1 MDRAGW
7 INRLAVAI
15 ISSGGVMPFVA
26 GCSEPTTGA
35 MPAQV
40 AEESNER
47 KAAAA
52 DGADP
57 GKSVTSVAVK
67 NDSAA
72 TSATGPIARTAA
84 KPVTETYSAN
94 VPPVLLASEH
104 AQLCKVNV
112 GDAFPAIALP
122 KVGGGDAKVAD
133 LAGKKATV
141 VLFWAPDRWMAE
153 GALVDLGIEAAAFG
167 DKGAGFVGIVEGPAN
182 DKTDGL
188 IKSAG
193 TGLTQLADADG
204 AALAQVGELALPRIY
219 VLDSQG
225 KIAWFDIEYSEATRR
240 ELRQTLAELTK

>member
-15 ISSGGVMPFVA
+15 ISGGGVVPFVA
-26 GCSEPTTGA
+26 GCSEVVDGA
-35 MPAQV
+35 AAVQV
-40 AEESNER
+40 VEDANDR
-47 KAAAA
+47 KAEAA
-52 DGADP
+52 DG
-57 GKSVTSVAVK
+57 VTPVVAKGEASTTAV
-67 NDSAA
+67 
-72 TSATGPIARTAA
+72 GPTARTTA
-84 KPVTETYSAN
+84 KPVTETYSAA

-104 AQLCKVNV
+104 AQLCKVSV

-122 KVGGGDAKVAD
+122 KVGGGDAKIAD

-167 DKGAGFVGIVEGPAN
+167 GKGAGFVGIVEGPAN

-193 TGLTQLADADG
+193 VGMTQLVDADG

-219 VLDSQG
+219 VLDSAG
-225 KIAWFDIEYSEATRR
+225 KVAWFDIEYSEATRR

>member
-15 ISSGGVMPFVA
+15 ISGGGIVPFVA
-26 GCSEPTTGA
+26 GCSEPATEA
-35 MPAQV
+35 ISAQV

-52 DGADP
+52 DDAAP
-57 GKSVTSVAVK
+57 GKSVTPVAVK
-67 NDSAA
+67 NESPATAA
-72 TSATGPIARTAA
+72 GPVARTAA

-94 VPPVLLASEH
+94 VPPVLLASGH

-112 GDAFPAIALP
+112 GDAFPTIALP

-153 GALVDLGIEAAAFG
+153 GALVDMAIEAAAFG

-219 VLDSQG
+219 VLDSAG
-225 KIAWFDIEYSEATRR
+225 KVAWFDIEYSEATRR

>member
-7 INRLAVAI
+7 MNRLAVAI
-15 ISSGGVMPFVA
+15 ISGGGVVPFIA
-26 GCSEPTTGA
+26 GCSEAVDGA
-35 MPAQV
+35 AAVQV
-40 AEESNER
+40 AEDSNDR
-47 KAAAA
+47 KAATAIVAKPVDARGEAPAA
-52 DGADP
+52 GA
-57 GKSVTSVAVK
+57 
-67 NDSAA
+67 
-72 TSATGPIARTAA
+72 GPVERTAA
-84 KPVTETYSAN
+84 KPVTATYSAN

-104 AQLCKVNV
+104 ASLCKVNV

-153 GALVDLGIEAAAFG
+153 GALADLAIEAAAFG
-167 DKGAGFVGIVEGPAN
+167 GKGAGFVGIVEGPA
-182 DKTDGL
+182 DGKADEL

-193 TGLTQLADADG
+193 GLTQLTDANG
-204 AALAQVGELALPRIY
+204 AALGQVGASALPRIY
-219 VLDSQG
+219 VLDSAG

>member
-15 ISSGGVMPFVA
+15 ISSGGLVPFVA
-26 GCSEPTTGA
+26 GCSEPATSA
-35 MPAQV
+35 MAAQV
-40 AEESNER
+40 SEESSDR
-47 KAAAA
+47 KTTVAAGAPAPAGAAPAATKSEAAAA
-52 DGADP
+52 P
-57 GKSVTSVAVK
+57 GV
-67 NDSAA
+67 
-72 TSATGPIARTAA
+72 RTAA

-104 AQLCKVNV
+104 ASLCRVNV
-112 GDAFPAIALP
+112 GDAFPAIALH

-133 LAGKKATV
+133 FAGKKATV

-153 GALVDLGIEAAAFG
+153 GALADLSLEAATFS
-167 DKGAGFVGIVEGPAN
+167 DKGAGFVGIVEGAAN
-182 DKTDGL
+182 EKAGEL

-193 TGLTQLADADG
+193 AGLTQLADNDG

-219 VLDSQG
+219 VLDSAG

>member
-15 ISSGGVMPFVA
+15 ISSGGIMPFVA
-26 GCSEPTTGA
+26 GCSEPATET
-35 MPAQV
+35 MSAQV

-47 KAAAA
+47 KA
-52 DGADP
+52 DGAVP
-57 GKSVTSVAVK
+57 GKSVTAVAVK
-67 NDSAA
+67 NESAA
-72 TSATGPIARTAA
+72 ATAAGPIARTAA

-94 VPPVLLASEH
+94 VPPVMLASDH

-122 KVGGGDAKVAD
+122 KIGGGDAKVAD

-153 GALVDLGIEAAAFG
+153 GALVDLGIEAAAFSG
-167 DKGAGFVGIVEGPAN
+167 KGAGFVGIVEGPAN

-225 KIAWFDIEYSEATRR
+225 KVAWFDIEYSEATRR

>member
-15 ISSGGVMPFVA
+15 ISGGGIVPFVA
-26 GCSEPTTGA
+26 GCSEVGGA
-35 MPAQV
+35 AAVQV

-47 KAAAA
+47 KAEAA
-52 DGADP
+52 DGVAP
-57 GKSVTSVAVK
+57 AVTK
-67 NDSAA
+67 GEAA
-72 TSATGPIARTAA
+72 ASGSPVQRTAA
-84 KPVTETYSAN
+84 KPVTESYSAN
-94 VPPVLLASEH
+94 VPPVLLAAEH
-104 AQLCKVNV
+104 AGLCKVNV

-133 LAGKKATV
+133 LAGQKATV

-153 GALVDLGIEAAAFG
+153 GALADLSLEAATFG
-167 DKGAGFVGIVEGPAN
+167 GKGAGFVGIVEGPAN
-182 DKTDGL
+182 EKGQQL
-188 IKSAG
+188 INAAG
-193 TGLTQLADADG
+193 TALTQLADADG

-219 VLDSQG
+219 VLDSAG

>member
-15 ISSGGVMPFVA
+15 IGSGGIVPFVA
-26 GCSEPTTGA
+26 GCSEPATSVVA
-35 MPAQV
+35 AQV
-40 AEESNER
+40 AEETSDRKTSAVAAAPAPAGAASGGAKNE
-47 KAAAA
+47 AAAA
-52 DGADP
+52 P
-57 GKSVTSVAVK
+57 SVRTS
-67 NDSAA
+67 
-72 TSATGPIARTAA
+72 A

-104 AQLCKVNV
+104 ASLCKVNV
-112 GDAFPAIALP
+112 GDAFPAVALP
-122 KVGGGDAKVAD
+122 KVDGGDAKVAD
-133 LAGKKATV
+133 LVGKKATV

-153 GALVDLGIEAAAFG
+153 GALVDLAIEAAAFG

-182 DKTDGL
+182 EKAGEL

-193 TGLTQLADADG
+193 AGLTQLTDADG

-219 VLDSQG
+219 VLDSAG

>member
-15 ISSGGVMPFVA
+15 ISSGGVVPFVA
-26 GCSEPTTGA
+26 GCSEPATSVVA
-35 MPAQV
+35 AQV
-40 AEESNER
+40 AEEASDR
-47 KAAAA
+47 KTVAA
-52 DGADP
+52 DGAP
-57 GKSVTSVAVK
+57 SPAGTAPRAAKNEAAAAPSV
-67 NDSAA
+67 
-72 TSATGPIARTAA
+72 RTAA
-84 KPVTETYSAN
+84 KPVTETYSGS
-94 VPPVLLASEH
+94 VPPVMLAAEH
-104 AQLCKVNV
+104 AKLCKVNV

-122 KVGGGDAKVAD
+122 KVGGGAAKVAD

-153 GALVDLGIEAAAFG
+153 GALADLALEAAAFS

-182 DKTDGL
+182 EKTDGL

-193 TGLTQLADADG
+193 AGLTQLTDADG

-219 VLDSQG
+219 VLDSAG
-225 KIAWFDIEYSEATRR
+225 KVAWFDIEYSEATRR

>member
-1 MDRAGW
+1 MDRGGW
-7 INRLAVAI
+7 INRLAGAI
-15 ISSGGVMPFVA
+15 ISGGGIVPFVA
-26 GCSEPTTGA
+26 GCGEVVDGA
-35 MPAQV
+35 AAVQV

-47 KAAAA
+47 KALALDSATPGNSVTPEAVKDVSPATAAA
-52 DGADP
+52 DP
-57 GKSVTSVAVK
+57 VV
-67 NDSAA
+67 
-72 TSATGPIARTAA
+72 RTAA

-94 VPPVLLASEH
+94 VPPVLLASGH

-112 GDAFPAIALP
+112 GDAFPGIALP

-219 VLDSQG
+219 VLDNQG
-225 KIAWFDIEYSEATRR
+225 KVAWFDIEYSEATRR

>member
-15 ISSGGVMPFVA
+15 ISGGGVVPFIA
-26 GCSEPTTGA
+26 GCSEVVDGA
-35 MPAQV
+35 AAVQV
-40 AEESNER
+40 AEDSNNR
-47 KAAAA
+47 KAVAA
-52 DGADP
+52 DLITP
-57 GKSVTSVAVK
+57 VAAK
-67 NDSAA
+67 GEASAA
-72 TSATGPIARTAA
+72 GAGPMERTAA

-104 AQLCKVNV
+104 AGLCKVNV

-153 GALVDLGIEAAAFG
+153 GALADLAIEAAAFG
-167 DKGAGFVGIVEGPAN
+167 GKGAGFVGIVEGPA
-182 DKTDGL
+182 DGKADEL

-193 TGLTQLADADG
+193 GLTQLTDADG
-204 AALAQVGELALPRIY
+204 AALGQVGASALPRIY
-219 VLDSQG
+219 VLDSAG

>member
-15 ISSGGVMPFVA
+15 ISSGGIMPFVA
-26 GCSEPTTGA
+26 GCSEPMTEA
-35 MPAQV
+35 MSAQV

-47 KAAAA
+47 KAEAA
-52 DGADP
+52 DGAAP
-57 GKSVTSVAVK
+57 GKSVAPVAAK
-67 NDSAA
+67 NESEA
-72 TSATGPIARTAA
+72 TSAAGPIARTVA
-84 KPVTETYSAN
+84 KPVTETYSAK
-94 VPPVLLASEH
+94 VPPVSLASEH

-193 TGLTQLADADG
+193 TGLTQLTDADG

-225 KIAWFDIEYSEATRR
+225 KVAWFDIEYSEATRR

>member
-1 MDRAGW
+1 MRSR
-7 INRLAVAI
+7 RLL
-15 ISSGGVMPFVA
+15 S
-26 GCSEPTTGA
+26 
-35 MPAQV
+35 
-40 AEESNER
+40 
-47 KAAAA
+47 
-52 DGADP
+52 
-57 GKSVTSVAVK
+57 
-67 NDSAA
+67 
-72 TSATGPIARTAA
+72 
-84 KPVTETYSAN
+84 
-94 VPPVLLASEH
+94 
-104 AQLCKVNV
+104 
-112 GDAFPAIALP
+112 P
-122 KVGGGDAKVAD
+122 KLGGGDAKVAD

-167 DKGAGFVGIVEGPAN
+167 GKGAGFVGIVEGPAN

-225 KIAWFDIEYSEATRR
+225 KVAWFDIEYSEATRR

>member
-15 ISSGGVMPFVA
+15 IGSGGIVPFVA
-26 GCSEPTTGA
+26 GCTEPATSVVA
-35 MPAQV
+35 AQV
-40 AEESNER
+40 AEETSDR
-47 KAAAA
+47 KTA
-52 DGADP
+52 
-57 GKSVTSVAVK
+57 VAVGAPAPAVVASGAAK
-67 NDSAA
+67 NEAVAA
-72 TSATGPIARTAA
+72 PSVRTAA
-84 KPVTETYSAN
+84 KPVTETYSGN

-104 AQLCKVNV
+104 ASLCKVNV
-112 GDAFPAIALP
+112 GDAFPAIALS

-153 GALVDLGIEAAAFG
+153 GALADLGIEAAAFG
-167 DKGAGFVGIVEGPAN
+167 EKGAGFVGIVEGPAN
-182 DKTDGL
+182 EKAGEL

-193 TGLTQLADADG
+193 AGLTQLADADG

-219 VLDSQG
+219 VLDSAG

>member
-15 ISSGGVMPFVA
+15 ISGGGVVPFIA
-26 GCSEPTTGA
+26 GCSEVVDGA
-35 MPAQV
+35 AAIQV
-40 AEESNER
+40 AEDSNDR
-47 KAAAA
+47 KAVAA
-52 DGADP
+52 DVVTPVAAKGEASTAGA
-57 GKSVTSVAVK
+57 
-67 NDSAA
+67 
-72 TSATGPIARTAA
+72 GPVERTAA

-104 AQLCKVNV
+104 ASLCKVNV

-122 KVGGGDAKVAD
+122 KVSGGDAKVAD

-153 GALVDLGIEAAAFG
+153 GALTDLAIEAAAFG
-167 DKGAGFVGIVEGPAN
+167 GKGAGFVGIVEGPV
-182 DKTDGL
+182 DGKADEL

-193 TGLTQLADADG
+193 GLTQLTDADG
-204 AALAQVGELALPRIY
+204 AALGQVGASALPRIY
-219 VLDSQG
+219 VLDSAG

>member
-15 ISSGGVMPFVA
+15 ISGGGVVPFIA
-26 GCSEPTTGA
+26 GCSEVVDGA
-35 MPAQV
+35 AGVQV
-40 AEESNER
+40 AEDSNDR

-52 DGADP
+52 DLVTPVVAKGEAPAAGA
-57 GKSVTSVAVK
+57 
-67 NDSAA
+67 
-72 TSATGPIARTAA
+72 GPVERTAA
-84 KPVTETYSAN
+84 KPVTETYSAS

-104 AQLCKVNV
+104 ASLCKVNV

-153 GALVDLGIEAAAFG
+153 GALADLAIEAAAFG
-167 DKGAGFVGIVEGPAN
+167 GKGAGFVGIVEGPA
-182 DKTDGL
+182 DGKADEL

-193 TGLTQLADADG
+193 GLTQLTDADR
-204 AALAQVGELALPRIY
+204 AALGQVGASALPRIY
-219 VLDSQG
+219 VLDSAG
-225 KIAWFDIEYSEATRR
+225 KVAWFDIEYSEATRR